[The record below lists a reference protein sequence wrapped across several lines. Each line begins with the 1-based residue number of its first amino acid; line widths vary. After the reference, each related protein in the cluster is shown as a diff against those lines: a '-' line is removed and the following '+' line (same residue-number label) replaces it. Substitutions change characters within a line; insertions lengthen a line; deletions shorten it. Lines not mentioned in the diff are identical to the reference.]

1 MGSAR
6 DLATRS
12 VRDGDCLRWT
22 GAHTQQ
28 GYGQIRID
36 TKVIAVHRLAYE
48 VAVGAIPDGYV
59 IDHVRERGC
68 RFRDCI
74 EPRHLEAVTQAENV
88 ARIPS
93 ERLRYEAASPQPTY
107 EARAVERF
115 LAKCVVDGT
124 TGCWNWI
131 SDPKWAP
138 RIRIH
143 GRNHRAGR
151 WFYMLGRD
159 PLPPQSELVR
169 TCDNRGCVNPQ
180 HLTIRERTSR
190 AY

>member
-1 MGSAR
+1 MSAWN
-6 DLATRS
+6 DLNRIAVFDDDGFLDNEATAENLAAHDAE
-12 VRDGDCLRWT
+12 VRRAALLEAAKIAER
-22 GAHTQQ
+22 
-28 GYGQIRID
+28 YS
-36 TKVIAVHRLAYE
+36 KVIAVHRLAYE

-138 RIRIH
+138 PDSH
-143 GRNHRAGR
+143 PWAQ
-151 WFYMLGRD
+151 
-159 PLPPQSELVR
+159 PS
-169 TCDNRGCVNPQ
+169 
-180 HLTIRERTSR
+180 SR
-190 AY
+190 ALVLHAWARSVAPSERARAYLR